1 MTVKDKVC
9 PNIVGVDIGCGM
21 YTVKLNNTALDLEK
35 IDAACHEIPS

>member
-21 YTVKLNNTALDLEK
+21 HTVQLQQNQLDFEK
-35 IDAACHEIPS
+35 IDAVCH